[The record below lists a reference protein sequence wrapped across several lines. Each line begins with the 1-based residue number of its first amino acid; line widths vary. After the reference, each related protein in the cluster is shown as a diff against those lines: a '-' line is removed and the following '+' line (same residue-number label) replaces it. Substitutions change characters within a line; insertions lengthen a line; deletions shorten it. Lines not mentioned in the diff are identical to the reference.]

1 MGVKLPSSSQ
11 RRARDEYQPLAC
23 PCSEAFSLTFPL
35 ITRKERVGDL
45 ELQAQLMEKLIPKF
59 RDEHNREFYS

>member
-1 MGVKLPSSSQ
+1 VFRSL
-11 RRARDEYQPLAC
+11 
-23 PCSEAFSLTFPL
+23 FLTFPL